1 MKEFRIDPTNTR
13 IWDPDAGSR
22 DVIPERFRRAELGC
36 IRLDNRF
43 SKPESW
49 LLDGSDGPDGI
60 RLASA
65 VSVSGRVYDADAY
78 LLSVCPTD
86 SADPLAVRAGWLI
99 PEKDTSKWRRQ
110 MAKRLTRVARPDG
123 DVYWTLKAR
132 DDDDTDSD
140 ENPYDEDR

>member
-1 MKEFRIDPTNTR
+1 MKEFRIDPNNTR

-43 SKPESW
+43 TKPESW
-49 LLDGSDGPDGI
+49 FLDGTDSPDGI

-65 VSVSGRVYDADAY
+65 VSVSGIVYDADAY

-86 SADPLAVRAGWLI
+86 SSDPLAVRAGWLI
-99 PEKDTSKWRRQ
+99 PEKDSSKWRRQ
-110 MAKRLTRVARPDG
+110 MAKRLTKVTRPDG
-123 DVYWTLKAR
+123 DSYWTLKTR
-132 DDDDTDSD
+132 EDDTDTDD
-140 ENPYDEDR
+140 ETPS

>member
-1 MKEFRIDPTNTR
+1 MKEFRIDPNNTR

-43 SKPESW
+43 TKPESW
-49 LLDGSDGPDGI
+49 FLDGTDSPDGI

-65 VSVSGRVYDADAY
+65 VSVSGIVYDADAY

-86 SADPLAVRAGWLI
+86 SSDPLAVRAGWLI
-99 PEKDTSKWRRQ
+99 PEKDSSKWRRQ
-110 MAKRLTRVARPDG
+110 MAKRLTKVTRPDG
-123 DVYWTLKAR
+123 DSYWTLKTR
-132 DDDDTDSD
+132 EDDTDTDNETPS
-140 ENPYDEDR
+140 